1 MREIENRSESFVMA
15 EMETTEA
22 SGGKTRKRLLFALN
36 CAMLSVG
43 TGGSPLLIRL
53 YFVRGG
59 TRVWLSSWLETVGWP
74 IIVFPLA
81 VAYFRRRSAKGPSA
95 HLVLMDP
102 FLFAASAVIGILT
115 GIVNYLYAYGLARIP
130 VSTSSLLI
138 GTQLAFTAGF
148 AFLLVKQRF
157 TSYSINSIF
166 LLTIGAVVLAM
177 HTSSDRPAGESDG
190 AYYAGFFMTLGAAAL
205 YGFVLPLVELTYK
218 KAKQAVTYSLVLE
231 IQLVMC
237 FFATAFCTVGMLV
250 NKDFQAIPREARN
263 YELGE
268 ARYYV
273 VLVWT
278 AIICQFFFLGA
289 VGVIFCAS
297 SLFSGIIIA
306 VFLPVT
312 EILAVICFQEKF
324 QAEKGV
330 SLALS
335 LWGFAS
341 YFYGE
346 LKLAKK
352 EKEARAE
359 QKQVIPPETQMHQFG
374 LP

>member
-1 MREIENRSESFVMA
+1 MGEIERESESESLIMG
-15 EMETTEA
+15 ETMEA
-22 SGGKTRKRLLFALN
+22 PQDKTPKRLLLALN

-43 TGGSPLLIRL
+43 TCGGPLLLRL

-59 TRVWLSSWLETVGWP
+59 ARVWLSSWLEMGGWP

-81 VAYFRRRSAKGPSA
+81 VAYFRRRSTKGPSA
-95 HLVLMDP
+95 RLVLMDP
-102 FLFAASAVIGILT
+102 FLFAASAVIGVLM
-115 GIVNYLYAYGLARIP
+115 GLDNYLYAYGVAQLP
-130 VSTSSLLI
+130 VSTSSLLV

-157 TSYSINSIF
+157 TWYSINSIF
-166 LLTIGAVVLAM
+166 LLTIAAGVLAM
-177 HTSSDRPAGESDG
+177 QTSSERPAGESDG

-205 YGFVLPLVELTYK
+205 YGFILPLVELTYK
-218 KAKQAVTYSLVLE
+218 KAKKAVTYSLVLE

-237 FFATAFCTVGMLV
+237 FFATAFCTVGMLI
-250 NKDFQAIPREARN
+250 NKDFQAIPTEARN

-268 ARYYV
+268 AAYYV
-273 VLVWT
+273 VLAWN
-278 AIICQFFFLGA
+278 AIIYQFLFLGA
-289 VGVIFCAS
+289 IGVVFCAS

-306 VFLPVT
+306 VLLPVI
-312 EILAVICFQEKF
+312 EILAVIIFQEKF
-324 QAEKGV
+324 QAGKGV

-346 LKLAKK
+346 FKLAKK
-352 EKEARAE
+352 EKERAAAAD
-359 QKQVIPPETQMHQFG
+359 
-374 LP
+374 